1 MLIRN
6 NGISSLF
13 KINIL
18 AINYNLSTFK
28 KKKNLLFFML
38 LLTDAI
44 MVLSLAEFLSLC
56 T

>member
-28 KKKNLLFFML
+28 KKKKPPFFH
-38 LLTDAI
+38 AI
-44 MVLSLAEFLSLC
+44 TNRCHNGFEFG
-56 T
+56 

>member
-18 AINYNLSTFK
+18 AINYNLSTLK
-28 KKKNLLFFML
+28 KKPSFFH
-38 LLTDAI
+38 AI
-44 MVLSLAEFLSLC
+44 TNRCHNGFEFG
-56 T
+56 

>member
-18 AINYNLSTFK
+18 AINYNLSTL

>member
-28 KKKNLLFFML
+28 KKNLLFFML